1 MVGYDPLVSSPSSL
15 EVDAMSARES
25 AKREGNSTSDV
36 VMTGLQ

>member
-15 EVDAMSARES
+15 DVDVMWAKGSAR
-25 AKREGNSTSDV
+25 REGNSTSDV